1 MVNEIWVRCK
11 TGVDQEWRHFPSQD
25 AAKNHYKGKGIKP
38 ALSDPHIKKLR
49 DGTATDNLK
58 STWEVSTINPHVAAD
73 GTTGVTQQMQE
84 LTVGTAVLA
93 AAPASAPTVPAPA
106 PASPPPAPQTITG
119 TDDKMCLVVKKPDG
133 FEDWTFSDVWK
144 WTLDLLAA
152 SRDLLKTV
160 PQGTVFEVVV
170 VEYLKVIHERT
181 ATVELVGASTSGG
194 QGDDGKDIE
203 IQQNG
208 VHTRSTDNQI
218 IDCKNYSRNTKGT
231 RPNVRSVIGALLT
244 SDITAGTNIQH
255 GIGTLLV
262 TSGFTSGAIECMET
276 FNRKQQAA
284 RSGYSVQCWTFEGK
298 FKDDMD
304 VHFSEIRPPA
314 AANAAA
320 HNLLKNIIKGLKSRG
335 LISYK

>member
-1 MVNEIWVRCK
+1 MVNQIWVRWK
-11 TGVDQEWRHFPSQD
+11 TGDNKWQEFRSQSL
-25 AAKNHYKGKGIKP
+25 AIKHYKDKGITP
-38 ALSDPHIKKLR
+38 ALSGVHIKQLI
-49 DGTATDNLK
+49 DGSGSDNLK
-58 STWEVSTINPHVAAD
+58 KTWEVSTTDPSVSSA
-73 GTTGVTQQMQE
+73 TQQFQE
-84 LTVGTAVLA
+84 MAVSTAAQA
-93 AAPASAPTVPAPA
+93 AAPARATPAPA
-106 PASPPPAPQTITG
+106 PAPAAPAPPPPAPQTITV
-119 TDDKMCLVVKKPDG
+119 TDDEMCLIIEKPDG
-133 FEDWTFSDVWK
+133 FEIWTFMDVWK

-203 IQQNG
+203 IQQN
-208 VHTRSTDNQI
+208 VHTRSTVNQI
-218 IDCKNYSRNTKGT
+218 MDCKNYSRNTKGT
-231 RPNVRSVIGALLT
+231 RPNVRSVIGALMT
-244 SDITAGTNIQH
+244 SDITAGTNIQQ

-262 TSGFTSGAIECMET
+262 TSGFTRGAKECMET

-314 AANAAA
+314 AANDAA
-320 HNLLKNIIKGLKSRG
+320 HKLLKNIIKGLKSRE